1 MDANAVWAIVGSVV
15 LAFIVRFANIVI
27 EWLAR
32 VLGTKAPEPIPLVRQ
47 GSQGAPPVPDPGRS
61 AQNPVQ
67 GDTGANP
74 GT

>member
-1 MDANAVWAIVGSVV
+1 MDGNAVWALVGSVV

-32 VLGTKAPEPIPLVRQ
+32 VLGTKAPEPIPMIPQ
-47 GSQGAPPVPDPGRS
+47 GSQGVPPVPDPGRN
-61 AQNPVQ
+61 AQNRSQ